1 VLLFIFSI
9 LLCTVLGVCAAIVII
24 VIFIQLDHIIRRH
37 DQPLVFAD
45 ISFLV
50 SDSATVKLVSGM
62 ISGFRREMAVNCA
75 LLGCYAACSGN
86 FLLS

>member
-1 VLLFIFSI
+1 M
-9 LLCTVLGVCAAIVII
+9 
-24 VIFIQLDHIIRRH
+24 
-37 DQPLVFAD
+37 FAD

-62 ISGFRREMAVNCA
+62 ISGFRRQMAWNCA

-86 FLLS
+86 FLLNYHYLLCNNPEKRSALVSGTFIMLAR